1 MYIRLDQ
8 MVSRKGFVANS
19 LGRLFIFVVIS
30 NFYRVRPRKRSLH
43 FPFYIWYLD
52 QAIQVPATKRV
63 GTRSKQV
70 ALNGGLVSLTMSYFR

>member
-1 MYIRLDQ
+1 

-19 LGRLFIFVVIS
+19 LRRLYIFVVIS

-43 FPFYIWYLD
+43 FPFYSWYLD
-52 QAIQVPATKRV
+52 QAASQVPATKRV